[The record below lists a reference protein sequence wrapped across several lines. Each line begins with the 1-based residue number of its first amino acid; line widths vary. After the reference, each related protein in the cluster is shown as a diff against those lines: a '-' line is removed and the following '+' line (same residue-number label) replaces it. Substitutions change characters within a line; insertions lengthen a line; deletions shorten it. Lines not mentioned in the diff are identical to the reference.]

1 MKHLQTSAMPRMQAL
16 SSNQTLTQQDGIS
29 SKERLPS
36 SKLVTGRNNQKY
48 DQGSPKAMNA
58 DLTMVDNEKTQ
69 AYFNFSTTAGLVD
82 KNV

>member
-1 MKHLQTSAMPRMQAL
+1 MPRMQAL
-16 SSNQTLTQQDGIS
+16 SSNQTLTQDGIS

-36 SKLVTGRNNQKY
+36 SKLVTGRNQQKY

-69 AYFNFSTTAGLVD
+69 AYFNFSNTASIVD